1 MSFYPRE
8 HVGSQACCPLEG
20 FASCVCSQETGQGLG
35 STAGNGQGVYL
46 WPLELTHQLFLSFPL
61 TQGKLASFFLS
72 RVDALSPQLQQVK
85 EKEGDGEPGGLSW
98 SFTYVSF
105 LAFLLLMLLDHVLTS
120 FPVNTHKVHKA

>member
-35 STAGNGQGVYL
+35 SAARNGQGVYL

-85 EKEGDGEPGGLSW
+85 GKGGWRAWGSELELHLCLILS
-98 SFTYVSF
+98 VSLVNAFGPCSHF
-105 LAFLLLMLLDHVLTS
+105 LTC
-120 FPVNTHKVHKA
+120 